1 MKKLILATTTAIVL
15 GAGITGIVMAK
26 EGDYGRHQNRVDRMS
41 QALELSTEQK
51 AQLEEIF
58 LSKSEQREQMRNEMQ
73 AQIDQILTPEQLEL
87 KQRMQERRG
96 KDRMGDHQEK
106 GHHDRSEKGKYE

>member
-15 GAGITGIVMAK
+15 GVGITGVVMAK
-26 EGDYGRHQNRVDRMS
+26 EGDYGHYENRVERMS

-58 LSKSEQREQMRNEMQ
+58 ASKTKERDQMRDQMR
-73 AQIDQILTPEQLEL
+73 AQIDQILTPEQLER
-87 KQRMQERRG
+87 KQKMYERSNKG
-96 KDRMGDHQEK
+96 DMDYHHQKGDHDK
-106 GHHDRSEKGKYE
+106 SEKGRCN